1 MSYIKLI
8 FIALIIFVVFL
19 AVFQNEEMFIHEHR
33 VQFDLWVYQLPA
45 YFVKNYALL
54 AIAFGFGVILSI
66 FMGIFTS
73 LGKRSEIKNSRRR
86 IKELEKEISIMKTAA
101 PSAPSGSGVNQSE
114 KPSNIPFVAP
124 GS

>member
-8 FIALIIFVVFL
+8 FIALIIVVVFM
-19 AVFQNEEMFIHEHR
+19 AVFQNEEIFIHEHR
-33 VQFDLWVYQLPA
+33 FEFDLWIYQLPA

-54 AIAFGFGVILSI
+54 AIAFGFGVLLSI

-73 LGKRSEIKNSRRR
+73 LGKRSEIKKSRRR

-101 PSAPSGSGVNQSE
+101 PSTSPDSSVNQSE

>member
-8 FIALIIFVVFL
+8 FTALIIVVVFL
-19 AVFQNEEMFIHEHR
+19 AVFQNKEMFIYEHR
-33 VQFDLWVYQLPA
+33 VQFDLKVYQLPA

-86 IKELEKEISIMKTAA
+86 IKELEKEISIMRTAA
-101 PSAPSGSGVNQSE
+101 PSTPSDSGVNQSE

>member
-8 FIALIIFVVFL
+8 FIALIIVVVFMS
-19 AVFQNEEMFIHEHR
+19 VFQNEEIFIHEYR
-33 VQFDLWVYQLPA
+33 FQFDLWVYQLP

-54 AIAFGFGVILSI
+54 AIAFGFGVLLSI

-73 LGKRSEIKNSRRR
+73 LGKRSEIKKSRRR

-101 PSAPSGSGVNQSE
+101 PSNSPDPSVNQSE